1 MSRSSTRAG
10 RERPSGEETGND
22 EGDGARNDPLRGHQ
36 GVPTVP
42 RPSVSEHRTWRWGVA
57 EHHRRSAHPR
67 RLLGRRHGLVSGAWR
82 AGDRRGGCGAGRRDL
97 VLLQPPLHERAAGAS
112 GRPTVAGR
120 GAGDGADP
128 VRVRWFRGERD
139 RPAARAAV
147 PRGAGRDGPLAGDL
161 ARAGLPRVH
170 DGNAGAERPP
180 HAPGAVHPV
189 PRGPSAPPAIDV
201 AVRSERPG
209 CAPAAGRPPG
219 RSRAGDDRSLLLRAR
234 ERGSAA
240 RILATGGF
248 LARPGRAAEGPRVPD
263 LPRRGGHRDG
273 THRDLARRPSAAD
286 PARHRGHREGPRRG
300 IRAARRGL
308 LHARGLRR
316 DRSRL
321 ARIRPRAHLG
331 RRPGIL
337 RRRLGG
343 GRPSGRTGP
352 RGTRP
357 RTRTEAPRRARGGAR
372 GLRDRTRGPRP
383 RVLAGRGARGPAGRR
398 VVPAGRAR
406 RGGPRGRHR
415 AGARAPRH
423 VDPSAG
429 GWVRRGPD
437 THRPRVRELGRR
449 AGRDGRSFRRHH
461 RRRGA
466 RDRGLPAEARMS
478 RGEPS
483 GEEFVLLG
491 IPDVN
496 GSIRGKALRPD
507 AFEAAVEYGTV
518 MTDLILGLDP
528 VDTPIAD
535 YERFGIRTGA
545 ADLIV
550 HPEVDTLRDLAW
562 RPGWRVCLA
571 TPSWPDGSPCDF
583 ATREVLR
590 RVLADV
596 EELGYEVLA
605 AIEYEIRIWDAQER
619 PTSSGI
625 SYSLSEIG
633 GYDGFIDELVRAVE
647 GLGIELS
654 AVHTEAGPGLL
665 ELNLGAARGLAA
677 ADQAALLKFGVKRL
691 AASLGLRAS
700 FLAKTA
706 PGEEGSS
713 GHVHLSCW
721 HGATNAF
728 AAEGRE
734 APLPP
739 VFASAIAGVLEH
751 LPAASLLL
759 NPTINSY
766 KRLVPGWFAPINATW
781 GYDNRSCA
789 VRAIRSDR
797 PNLWRFECRRPGA
810 DANPY
815 LALAAIGASA
825 ADGIRNGAG
834 PPEPVVGD
842 AYAAALPELPS
853 SLGSALHAFETDD
866 VLREALG
873 KDFSDYYATSRRW
886 ELKAWRETVT
896 DWERARYDRS
906 V

>member
-1 MSRSSTRAG
+1 M
-10 RERPSGEETGND
+10 SGE
-22 EGDGARNDPLRGHQ
+22 PQ
-36 GVPTVP
+36 
-42 RPSVSEHRTWRWGVA
+42 
-57 EHHRRSAHPR
+57 
-67 RLLGRRHGLVSGAWR
+67 
-82 AGDRRGGCGAGRRDL
+82 
-97 VLLQPPLHERAAGAS
+97 
-112 GRPTVAGR
+112 
-120 GAGDGADP
+120 
-128 VRVRWFRGERD
+128 
-139 RPAARAAV
+139 
-147 PRGAGRDGPLAGDL
+147 
-161 ARAGLPRVH
+161 
-170 DGNAGAERPP
+170 
-180 HAPGAVHPV
+180 
-189 PRGPSAPPAIDV
+189 
-201 AVRSERPG
+201 
-209 CAPAAGRPPG
+209 
-219 RSRAGDDRSLLLRAR
+219 
-234 ERGSAA
+234 
-240 RILATGGF
+240 
-248 LARPGRAAEGPRVPD
+248 
-263 LPRRGGHRDG
+263 
-273 THRDLARRPSAAD
+273 
-286 PARHRGHREGPRRG
+286 
-300 IRAARRGL
+300 
-308 LHARGLRR
+308 
-316 DRSRL
+316 
-321 ARIRPRAHLG
+321 
-331 RRPGIL
+331 
-337 RRRLGG
+337 
-343 GRPSGRTGP
+343 
-352 RGTRP
+352 
-357 RTRTEAPRRARGGAR
+357 
-372 GLRDRTRGPRP
+372 
-383 RVLAGRGARGPAGRR
+383 
-398 VVPAGRAR
+398 
-406 RGGPRGRHR
+406 
-415 AGARAPRH
+415 
-423 VDPSAG
+423 
-429 GWVRRGPD
+429 
-437 THRPRVRELGRR
+437 
-449 AGRDGRSFRRHH
+449 
-461 RRRGA
+461 
-466 RDRGLPAEARMS
+466 
-478 RGEPS
+478 

-507 AFEAAVEYGTV
+507 AFEAAVEHGTV

-528 VDTPIAD
+528 VDTPITD

-571 TPSWPDGSPCDF
+571 TPSWPDGSPCDY

-596 EELGYEVLA
+596 EELGYEVLS
-605 AIEYEIRIWDAQER
+605 AIEYEIRIWDSEEN

-633 GYDGFIDELVRAVE
+633 GYDRFLDELVRAVE

-677 ADQAALLKFGVKRL
+677 ADHAALLKFGVKRL
-691 AASLGLRAS
+691 AASMGLRAS

-721 HGATNAF
+721 QGATNAF

-797 PNLWRFECRRPGA
+797 PDLWRFECRRPGA

-873 KDFSDYYATSRRW
+873 KDFGDYYATSRRW

-896 DWERARYDRS
+896 DWERARYERS